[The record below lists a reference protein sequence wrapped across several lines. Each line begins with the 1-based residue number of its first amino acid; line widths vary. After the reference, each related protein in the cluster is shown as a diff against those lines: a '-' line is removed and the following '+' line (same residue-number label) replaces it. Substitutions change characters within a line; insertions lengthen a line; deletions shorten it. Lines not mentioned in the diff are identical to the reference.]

1 VTVLAAD
8 WVLPVEGPPL
18 AQGAVAYEDGVITA
32 VAPAAEVGPADRT
45 FAGAAILPGFV
56 NAHSHVEYAVYAGFG
71 DGLDFGPWLDIHIAR
86 KSVLGADDMLAI
98 ARLGVAQCLGS
109 GITTIGDASFSGA
122 AAEACSELGLRAI
135 VYLEVFGVRPDRL
148 ADRFLP
154 NRRRIERALGDLVML
169 GVSPHAPYTVSP
181 ELYAACAGLGLPIAT
196 HLAESRAEDEWLR
209 FGTGPWERYA
219 DRLPPPLGTTGIRML
234 AERGLLGSNVVA
246 AHCVKVDGEE
256 IELLAGNDVAVA
268 HCPRSNAFLG
278 CGTAPL
284 RRLLDAGLRVG
295 LGTDGVSSTPS
306 HDMFDEL
313 RTAVVAA
320 RAREERADALGAREA
335 LALATLGSARALG
348 LDGQVGSLTPGKQA
362 DLTVVSLE
370 GSPYLPWDDP
380 EVAVVFGGSAE
391 HVILTVVQGA
401 TRYEKGAT
409 DWHELTDAA
418 RDARRRM
425 LSAAPAAA
433 AALGEP
439 A

>member
-8 WVLPVEGPPL
+8 WVLPVDGPPL
-18 AQGAVAYEDGVITA
+18 EQGAVAYEDGVITA
-32 VAPAAEVGPADRT
+32 VAPAAELGPADRT
-45 FAGAAILPGFV
+45 FADAAIVPGFV

-86 KSVLGADDMLAI
+86 KSMLGVDDMLAI

-109 GITTIGDASFSGA
+109 GTTTIGDASFSGA
-122 AAEACSELGLRAI
+122 AAEACAELGLRAI
-135 VYLEVFGVRPDRL
+135 VYLEVFGSRADQL
-148 ADRFLP
+148 ADRFVP
-154 NRRRIERALGDLVML
+154 NRERIEQVLGGLVAL

-181 ELYAACAGLGLPIAT
+181 ELYSACAELGLPIAT

-209 FGTGPWERYA
+209 FGTGAWERYA

-234 AERGLLGSNVVA
+234 AARGLLGPSVVA
-246 AHCVKVDGEE
+246 AHCVKVEREE
-256 IELLAGNDVAVA
+256 IDLLARHDVAVA
-268 HCPRSNAFLG
+268 HCPRSNALLG
-278 CGTAPL
+278 CGIAPL
-284 RRLLDAGLRVG
+284 RPLLDAGLRVG

-306 HDMFDEL
+306 PDMFDEL
-313 RTAVVAA
+313 RAAVVAA

-348 LDGQVGSLTPGKQA
+348 LDGEIGSLTPGKQA

-391 HVILTVVQGA
+391 HVVLTVVQGA
-401 TRYEKGAT
+401 TRYEKGVT

-418 RDARRRM
+418 RNARRRM